1 MRYLFVF
8 LLVVFIITSSK
19 AQNNSLKGMVIS
31 ENVPLDYANVTIL
44 DLKIGVATNSKG
56 EFELKSIPDGVFTVE
71 VSILGFETR
80 SEKLSF
86 KGGQVLKKNFE
97 MKPSDMLLDEIVVVD
112 IQSGLSTRTPYSIA
126 KIDAKGIEKK
136 GNPSGIMG
144 LVMDD
149 PAVYGAEMGQ
159 GIVKPFIRGLGFS
172 RVVTIYQSAK
182 IENHQWGADHGLG
195 LNDLGV
201 GSIDIIKGP
210 ASILYGSGALGGVL
224 LVKDDES
231 YFNTINLTGN
241 IGSTFNSIS
250 NGYRTHFSLG
260 KSFKDGFFMATDAA
274 YENHADYKDGS
285 GRLIGNSRYNNANFR
300 FHVGVNKKHFS
311 NKLSY
316 TFLNQNLGI
325 ISDEEMEEGMSM
337 ATTRNDRTM
346 QLPFQKVSDHI
357 ISYRQTTQHGLWDT
371 ALSVSYQINERQ
383 EIEENFNE
391 VDLGLKQS
399 HLFFNARVSHQT
411 TKNFKNT
418 FGVQG
423 SFIHNQNLIE
433 AKEILIPDAKSND
446 MGIYYMANLE
456 LGDYFLQGGIR
467 YDVRAVTADA
477 SAQNLIDYG
486 FILPGNPENRKL
498 TRDFSGF
505 TGSLGVSRKIN
516 QENTLKFNLSTGF
529 RAPDLAELFS
539 NGPHPGTNRFE
550 QGNADF
556 EREQSYQMDLNWLY
570 TSPMFRTSL
579 ALFGNSVENFIFF
592 TDTNTINEEGLN
604 VWGFLQTK
612 ALLYGTEMQ
621 FGYHPFS
628 DNSLSFTA
636 TLNIVRGKDLDNNRN
651 LTFIPANNYSFRTDF
666 KPFKGQSTM
675 TFFQF
680 RMVDRQNLPGL
691 NEEVTPMYALMNAGV
706 SHEFAVQKN
715 QIVVGLTGNN
725 LLNRTYVDHMSILRA
740 FSIPHAG
747 RNIMMNLQYRF

>member
-1 MRYLFVF
+1 MRYLLVSLLIIVGSFSLQAQTNKLVGFVY
-8 LLVVFIITSSK
+8 
-19 AQNNSLKGMVIS
+19 S
-31 ENVPLDYANVTIL
+31 ENTPLELANVTIPS
-44 DLKIGVATNSKG
+44 LKIGVSTNAKG
-56 EFELKSIPDGVFTVE
+56 EFELNSIPDGTHEIE
-71 VSILGFETR
+71 VSNLGFETII
-80 SEKLSF
+80 EKMSF
-86 KGGQVLKKNFE
+86 KNGQVIKKRFE
-97 MKPSDMLLDEIVVVD
+97 MVPSFMSLDEVVVVD

-201 GSIDIIKGP
+201 GSIDIVKGP

-231 YFNTINLTGN
+231 YFNTRNITGN
-241 IGSTFNSIS
+241 IGTTFNSVS
-250 NGYRTHFSLG
+250 NGYRTHFSVG
-260 KSFKDGFFMATDAA
+260 KSFDNGFFAAADAA

-285 GRLIGNSRYNNANFR
+285 GRLIGNSRYNNSNFR
-300 FHVGVNKKHFS
+300 LHTGINKKNFS

-316 TFLNQNLGI
+316 TFLDQRLGI
-325 ISDEEMEEGMSM
+325 IGDEEMEEGMSM
-337 ATTRNDRTM
+337 ATTRNDRSM

-357 ISYRQTTQHGLWDT
+357 ISYRQTSQHDLWDT
-371 ALSVSYQINERQ
+371 ALSVSYQINDRQ
-383 EIEENFNE
+383 EIEEDFNE
-391 VDLGLKQS
+391 VDLGLVQS
-399 HLFFNARVSHQT
+399 HLFFNARASHQT

-418 FGVQG
+418 MGVQG
-423 SFIHNQNLIE
+423 SFIHNQNLKE

-446 MGIYYMANLE
+446 MGIYYMGNLE

-467 YDVRAVTADA
+467 YDFRSVTADA

-486 FILPGNPENRKL
+486 FILPGNPESRKL
-498 TRDFSGF
+498 TKDFAGF

-516 QENTLKFNLSTGF
+516 TENTVKLNVSTGF

-550 QGNADF
+550 QGNAEFD
-556 EREQSYQMDLNWLY
+556 REQSYQLDVNWLY
-570 TSPMFRTSL
+570 TSPKFRTSF

-592 TDTNTINEEGLN
+592 TDTNETTDDGLEI
-604 VWGFLQTK
+604 WGFLQTK

-621 FGYHPFS
+621 FGYHPFG
-628 DNSLSFTA
+628 DNNLSFTA
-636 TLNIVRGKDLDNNRN
+636 TLNIVRGEDVDNNRN

-666 KPFKGQSTM
+666 RPFKGKSTQ
-675 TFFQF
+675 TFLQL
-680 RMVDRQNLPGL
+680 RMVDRQDLPGL
-691 NEEVTPMYALMNAGV
+691 NEEVTPMYALLNAGIN
-706 SHEFAVQKN
+706 HEFTVQKQ

-740 FSIPHAG
+740 FNVPHAG
-747 RNIMMNLQYRF
+747 RNIMLNAQYRF

>member
-1 MRYLFVF
+1 M
-8 LLVVFIITSSK
+8 T
-19 AQNNSLKGMVIS
+19 
-31 ENVPLDYANVTIL
+31 
-44 DLKIGVATNSKG
+44 
-56 EFELKSIPDGVFTVE
+56 
-71 VSILGFETR
+71 
-80 SEKLSF
+80 
-86 KGGQVLKKNFE
+86 
-97 MKPSDMLLDEIVVVD
+97 LDEVVVVD

-231 YFNTINLTGN
+231 YFNTKDFTGN
-241 IGSTFNSIS
+241 IGTTFNSVS
-250 NGYRTHFSLG
+250 HGYRTHFSLG
-260 KSFKDGFFMATDAA
+260 KSFDNGFFVATDAA

-285 GRLIGNSRYNNANFR
+285 GRLIGNSRYNNSNFR
-300 FHVGVNKKHFS
+300 FHTGVNKKNFQ

-316 TFLNQNLGI
+316 TFLDQRLGI
-325 ISDEEMEEGMSM
+325 IGDEEMEEGMSM
-337 ATTRNDRTM
+337 ATTRNDRSM

-357 ISYRQTTQHGLWDT
+357 ISYRQTTQHDLWDT
-371 ALSVSYQINERQ
+371 ALSVSYQINERK
-383 EIEENFNE
+383 EIEEDFNE
-391 VDLGLKQS
+391 VDLGLNQS
-399 HLFFNARVSHQT
+399 HLFFNARASHQT

-423 SFIHNQNLIE
+423 SFIHNQNLTE

-446 MGIYYMANLE
+446 LGVYYMANLE
-456 LGDYFLQGGIR
+456 LGDYFLQGGLR
-467 YDVRAVTADA
+467 YDVRSVTADA
-477 SAQNLIDYG
+477 SSQNLIDYG
-486 FILPGNPENRKL
+486 FILPGSPESRKL

-516 QENTLKFNLSTGF
+516 QENTVKLNLSTGF

-550 QGNADF
+550 QGNAEF
-556 EREQSYQMDLNWLY
+556 GREQSYQMDVNWLY

-592 TDTNTINEEGLN
+592 TDTNTINEDGLN
-604 VWGFLQTK
+604 VWGFQQTK

-621 FGYHPFS
+621 FGYHPFKNN
-628 DNSLSFTA
+628 DLSFTA
-636 TLNIVRGKDLDNNRN
+636 TLNIVRGEDVDNNRN

-666 KPFKGQSTM
+666 KPFKGKSTM
-675 TFFQF
+675 TFLQF

-691 NEEVTPMYALMNAGV
+691 NEEETPMYALLNAGV
-706 SHEFAVQKN
+706 SHEFTIQKN

-740 FSIPHAG
+740 FNVPHAG
-747 RNIMMNLQYRF
+747 RNIMINAQYRF